1 MILPERLSIIGGS
14 AARQALTAPM
24 RLVWMVSAQASGLV
38 ESNGPMGPCT
48 PAETI
53 RTSRRPNSLSMR
65 ATALFISSRL
75 RTSAGSRSVLI
86 TGAGRGVGKRLAM
99 GFAEAGAHIGLLA
112 RSKAELDLAKLE
124 IEQAGGSALR
134 LPADVRNLD
143 EMNNA
148 VALMLK
154 EFGRL
159 DVLIVSAGV
168 QGPIGPLLYTKPEAW
183 ADTIQTN
190 LIGAVNACRAALP
203 PMIEKRS
210 GKIILIVGGGSGH
223 TRPNFGAY
231 AASKAAVVRFAEGL
245 AVEVSDHN
253 VQVNCISPGSV
264 YTHMTDE
271 ILHAGEEK
279 AGRKEIEDAEQ
290 VRITGG
296 IPPEKQTQLALF
308 LASQRSNHISGKL
321 IHVNDDWKRFENQ
334 NMK

>member
-1 MILPERLSIIGGS
+1 M
-14 AARQALTAPM
+14 AVHT
-24 RLVWMVSAQASGLV
+24 VD
-38 ESNGPMGPCT
+38 
-48 PAETI
+48 TI
-53 RTSRRPNSLSMR
+53 RDK
-65 ATALFISSRL
+65 
-75 RTSAGSRSVLI
+75 SVLI

-134 LPADVRNLD
+134 LPADVRNLA

-148 VALMLK
+148 VALMLR

-168 QGPIGPLLYTKPEAW
+168 QGPIGPLLSTKPEAW

-264 YTHMTDE
+264 YSHMTDE
-271 ILHAGEEK
+271 ILHAGEER
-279 AGRKEIEDAEQ
+279 AGRKEIEEAEQ

-321 IHVNDDWKRFENQ
+321 IHVNDDWKRFESQ
-334 NMK
+334 NMKPELYTLRRVQKI